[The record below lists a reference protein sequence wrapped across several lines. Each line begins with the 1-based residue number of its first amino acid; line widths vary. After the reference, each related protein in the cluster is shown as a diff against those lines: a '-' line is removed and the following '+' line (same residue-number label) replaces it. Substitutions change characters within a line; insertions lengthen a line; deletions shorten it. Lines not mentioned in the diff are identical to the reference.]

1 MSNPSPN
8 AGSGVA
14 LIQPPNALRSR
25 LGGRLPNIDPSAIA
39 KAEAALK
46 GLSAQFGEWLR
57 DEVAKL
63 EAAHAVLK
71 AEGPT
76 RAAMDGVYAR
86 AHDLKGLGTTYE
98 FPLVTRIAGSL
109 CKLLGEGEVRT
120 RAPVALVSA
129 HVETIRACVRDNVRD
144 SENPVGRAL
153 AEQLE
158 QSVNAYL
165 AA

>member
-1 MSNPSPN
+1 MSNSPSNGGN
-8 AGSGVA
+8 AA
-14 LIQPPNALRSR
+14 IIQPPNALRSR

-63 EAAHAVLK
+63 DAAHTALK

-76 RAAMDGVYAR
+76 QACADAVYSR
-86 AHDLKGLGTTYE
+86 AHDLKGLGTTYG

-109 CKLLGEGEVRT
+109 CRLLGEKDDRT
-120 RAPVALVSA
+120 QAPVALVSA
-129 HVETIRACVRDNVRD
+129 HVDAVKACVRDNVRD
-144 SENPVGRAL
+144 TDNPVGRAL
-153 AEQLE
+153 VEQLE
-158 QSVNAYL
+158 QHVSAFL
-165 AA
+165 GG

>member
-1 MSNPSPN
+1 MSNSSPN

-25 LGGRLPNIDPSAIA
+25 LGGRLPSIDPSAIA

-63 EAAHAVLK
+63 EAAHAVMK
-71 AEGPT
+71 AEGQT
-76 RAAMDGVYAR
+76 RTAMDGIYAR

-109 CKLLGEGEVRT
+109 CKLLGEGEART

-129 HVETIRACVRDNVRD
+129 HIDTIRACVRDNVRD

-158 QSVNAYL
+158 QSVHAYL
-165 AA
+165 AG

>member
-1 MSNPSPN
+1 MSNSPSNGGN
-8 AGSGVA
+8 AA
-14 LIQPPNALRSR
+14 IIQPPNALRSR

-63 EAAHAVLK
+63 DAAHTALK

-76 RAAMDGVYAR
+76 QACADAVYSR
-86 AHDLKGLGTTYE
+86 AHDLKGLGTTYG

-109 CKLLGEGEVRT
+109 CRLLGEKDDRT
-120 RAPVALVSA
+120 QARQCSRYRQSRGSRLGRTARAARQRIS
-129 HVETIRACVRDNVRD
+129 
-144 SENPVGRAL
+144 GRL
-153 AEQLE
+153 IST
-158 QSVNAYL
+158 SVDTGSSPSQRSF
-165 AA
+165 

>member
-1 MSNPSPN
+1 MSNSPFNGPN
-8 AGSGVA
+8 AA

-25 LGGRLPNIDPSAIA
+25 LGGRLPRIDPGAIA

-63 EAAHAVLK
+63 DAAHTDLK
-71 AEGPT
+71 AQGPT
-76 RAAMDGVYAR
+76 QACMDAVYAR

-98 FPLVTRIAGSL
+98 FPLVTRLAGCL
-109 CKLLGEGEVRT
+109 CKLLGEKETRT
-120 RAPVALVSA
+120 RVPVALVSA
-129 HVETIRACVRDNVRD
+129 HVDAIKACVRDNVRD
-144 SENPVGRAL
+144 TANPVGHAL

-158 QSVNAYL
+158 QHVNAFL
-165 AA
+165 G